1 MFFTEI
7 FVSLSKSIIMDT
19 MNLAEKIHTGPH
31 LDRTDTREFIKNLSK
46 MESMIES
53 GEESNK
59 LFRLEEKLHSMTTL
73 PVTNSTFYK
82 PVEAGSFPISN
93 YIYTETG
100 NVITHF
106 FEAESDMDTGFDSAK
121 AYDGLIANG
130 YNVIF
135 SKDCAIDKKHWT
147 TEYILE
153 KKTKS
158 GYIVISLSPIEY
170 KNTNRVDRDNGYC
183 YVHSNGDVA
192 EYQKAVDIMKSAFR
206 KLKVKINNVHLV
218 MSTQRGYTTAP
229 FELPQTTLDIQL
241 NYGKDFVPIHTKII
255 TQLNKTKGKGL
266 VLLHGVPGT
275 GKTHYLKYLASKIE
289 GKRVLFIP
297 PYLADFITSPEMTP
311 FLIQNSD
318 SVLFIEDAE
327 RVITDRNTNGST
339 GVSNILN
346 LTDGIL
352 SDILNIQ
359 IVATFNMDKR
369 KIDTALLRKGRLI
382 AEHKFDALPAD
393 DAQNLINHL
402 GISHTTTTP
411 MTLTEIYNIN
421 EAEYK
426 SEEPTRIGFKY

>member
-1 MFFTEI
+1 
-7 FVSLSKSIIMDT
+7 
-19 MNLAEKIHTGPH
+19 
-31 LDRTDTREFIKNLSK
+31 
-46 MESMIES
+46 
-53 GEESNK
+53 
-59 LFRLEEKLHSMTTL
+59 
-73 PVTNSTFYK
+73 
-82 PVEAGSFPISN
+82 
-93 YIYTETG
+93 
-100 NVITHF
+100 
-106 FEAESDMDTGFDSAK
+106 
-121 AYDGLIANG
+121 
-130 YNVIF
+130 
-135 SKDCAIDKKHWT
+135 
-147 TEYILE
+147 
-153 KKTKS
+153 
-158 GYIVISLSPIEY
+158 
-170 KNTNRVDRDNGYC
+170 
-183 YVHSNGDVA
+183 
-192 EYQKAVDIMKSAFR
+192 
-206 KLKVKINNVHLV
+206 
-218 MSTQRGYTTAP
+218 
-229 FELPQTTLDIQL
+229 
-241 NYGKDFVPIHTKII
+241 
-255 TQLNKTKGKGL
+255 
-266 VLLHGVPGT
+266 VPGT